1 MKIKIV
7 SDSSSNV
14 RALEGVPYAT
24 VPLKVITA
32 DQEYVDD
39 AALDVAAMVQ
49 DLKTVK
55 GRTQTSC
62 PNSYEWEQA
71 FFDADAVFAV
81 TITSGLSGSYST
93 AMQAKATVQAEH
105 PEKPIAVVDSLSTG
119 PEMALLIERM
129 QAGIRAEKS
138 FDEIEADVRAY
149 AKHTHLLFALE
160 SMKNLARNGR
170 VKPLVAKLAGVLDI
184 RIVGVASE
192 QGTLELL
199 HKTRGFKKMM
209 DTFYAEMKA
218 RGYQGGKVRIAH
230 CMNERAAETLKAA
243 ILGEFPGADVT
254 VVPTTALCSYYAE
267 EGGILVGFEDTA
279 E

>member
-1 MKIKIV
+1 MNIKIV
-7 SDSSSNV
+7 SDSSSNIL
-14 RALEGVPYAT
+14 ALQDVAYAT
-24 VPLKVITA
+24 VPLKIITA
-32 DQEYVDD
+32 EREYVDD
-39 AALDVAAMVQ
+39 AALDVTGMVQ

-62 PNSYEWEQA
+62 PNSFEWEEA
-71 FFDADAVFAV
+71 FADADAVLAV
-81 TITSGLSGSYST
+81 TITSGLSGSYAT
-93 AMQAKATVQAEH
+93 AMQAKASH
-105 PEKPIAVVDSLSTG
+105 PEKEIVVVDSLSTG

-129 QAGIRAEKS
+129 RDGILAEHS
-138 FDEIEADVRAY
+138 VEEIEADVRNY

-199 HKTRGFKKMM
+199 HKTRGRKKML
-209 DTFYAEMKA
+209 DALYAEMKE
-218 RGYQGGKVRIAH
+218 RGYAGGKVRISH
-230 CMNERAAETLKAA
+230 CLNEEAAALLEQKIRADH
-243 ILGEFPGADVT
+243 PNADIT

-267 EGGILVGFEDTA
+267 EGGLLVGFESR
-279 E
+279 EQ

>member
-14 RALEGVPYAT
+14 RSLEGVPYAT

-32 DQEYVDD
+32 DQEYVDN
-39 AALDVAAMVQ
+39 AALDVAAMVE

-71 FFDADAVFAV
+71 FSDADAVFAV

-93 AMQAKATVQAEH
+93 AMQAKTTVQAEH

-129 QAGIRAEKS
+129 QAGIQGGKS

-209 DTFYAEMKA
+209 DTLYAEMKE
-218 RGYQGGKVRIAH
+218 RGYRGGKVRIAH
-230 CMNERAAETLKAA
+230 CMNERAAETLTKA

-267 EGGILVGFEDTA
+267 EGGILVGFEDAA